1 MVKHIVDKL
10 CLFKNLGRHA
20 WSGIWNLFSGKNL
33 DVFETCY
40 PALDKP
46 NFDLWKPIKD
56 FGCVL
61 IVDFVPNFHNGVSG
75 SKKTYWLILISWS
88 FKNTAFAK
96 QLTMTLLLPS
106 LIRHNDQ
113 SRRAQSGGNNTHR
126 DGVVSYARVTT
137 NIRFPNQKL
146 ASLDFQKVPHNW
158 VQEERWGK
166 REGMHLKKK

>member
-75 SKKTYWLILISWS
+75 SKKVTDSSWFPGLSKILHLLSSWQWHCYCHLLSGIMTRARELSLVVIIHTVTVLFHTLEWLPILG
-88 FKNTAFAK
+88 FQTKN
-96 QLTMTLLLPS
+96 
-106 LIRHNDQ
+106 
-113 SRRAQSGGNNTHR
+113 
-126 DGVVSYARVTT
+126 
-137 NIRFPNQKL
+137 
-146 ASLDFQKVPHNW
+146 
-158 VQEERWGK
+158 
-166 REGMHLKKK
+166 